1 MCLDYFLICLQNES
15 LEKMENKKNLYK
27 LIGKYKHFSTV
38 GEKVI
43 IVSNYQPLFLH
54 PLSINLSIN
63 FESPGQAK
71 EFIAHSN
78 IYFVVTLAA
87 VYTPRVC
94 LPACPPSS
102 FFLHPL
108 CLAFVAFEGTLTP
121 GTLPHAY
128 DPRRLFFV
136 RKNSFEKEI
145 KNLYG

>member
-102 FFLHPL
+102 SFFLHPL
-108 CLAFVAFEGTLTP
+108 CLARIRRDP
-121 GTLPHAY
+121 DSRHAAACL
-128 DPRRLFFV
+128 RSKAVIFCQKKL
-136 RKNSFEKEI
+136 I
-145 KNLYG
+145 